1 MKRNASQRL
10 SSADRLECPLL
21 RCRKRFSNHELML
34 RHLYSCK
41 ELESGEYWC
50 YECGK
55 VEIFTDAKCKKCL
68 GHPTKRRK
76 MLSMAKTFF
85 TSIGHKAKKDVMH
98 NPLPDDDLVP
108 PPSYDSLAIELC
120 TTSQI
125 HEIDSVEIPS
135 VEPPR
140 RAQPSRVRT
149 DLQSPKPP
157 LQPEPSPFFDTALPE
172 SVPSCVIPAELDNSL
187 MNPACHDST
196 VMTWIND
203 PAAYIPFE
211 FPAGDRRSIISI
223 GSHMGDD
230 RRAKTRSKTL
240 APSSSLRSNA
250 SSSSTNSTNSTSSTS
265 TTDSVDTVNTE
276 VSISP
281 SEWNDIWPIASG
293 MEVDLDSPMSNLLCQ
308 PAYEV
313 DSLHSTPPFG
323 TPLDGDLI
331 LPDVI
336 SELPADTPPFSSI
349 PNVSDDLLE
358 SAALFALETCDDEPA
373 LCHTLADFSKPLAPE
388 VNVLPYSTGGPSSLV
403 THQLSRTD
411 PSSLITAAWETLLAH
426 ISSSKTKLQHLHTNP
441 LALLFL
447 STEPQDIAASGH
459 AALARI
465 LDGKAPSSPFELLCF
480 VHVAYSYFLVL
491 HEDDAPAFSHDLF
504 TQAASYTRCFTVA
517 SPKEYIEVTR
527 AIWQPDDFES
537 YASTSL
543 GLFCPSSLA
552 NNCQPGEPELRNG
565 KGPMRGTDNDTYP
578 PDLLVGVVQRLLDGE
593 FLPFLPR
600 EPSPCALMII
610 ILYSRTRTFAS
621 VEGGVRNPARPGLR
635 ALDYTSQG
643 SKSAF

>member
-1 MKRNASQRL
+1 MFRPSYQAS
-10 SSADRLECPLL
+10 E
-21 RCRKRFSNHELML
+21 
-34 RHLYSCK
+34 
-41 ELESGEYWC
+41 
-50 YECGK
+50 
-55 VEIFTDAKCKKCL
+55 DAL
-68 GHPTKRRK
+68 HGQD
-76 MLSMAKTFF
+76 LF

-149 DLQSPKPP
+149 YLQSPKPT

-250 SSSSTNSTNSTSSTS
+250 S
-265 TTDSVDTVNTE
+265 
-276 VSISP
+276 
-281 SEWNDIWPIASG
+281 
-293 MEVDLDSPMSNLLCQ
+293 MDLDSPMSNLLCQ
-308 PAYEV
+308 PAYEI
-313 DSLHSTPPFG
+313 DSLHPTPPFG

-336 SELPADTPPFSSI
+336 SELPADTPFSSI
-349 PNVSDDLLE
+349 PNVPDDLLE
-358 SAALFALETCDDEPA
+358 SAALFTLETCDDEPA
-373 LCHTLADFSKPLAPE
+373 LCHTLADLSKPLAPE
-388 VNVLPYSTGGPSSLV
+388 VNVLPYSTGAASSLAA
-403 THQLSRTD
+403 HEPSRTD

-426 ISSSKTKLQHLHTNP
+426 ISSSKTKLQHLRTNP

-465 LDGKAPSSPFELLCF
+465 LDGNAPSSPFELLCF

-491 HEDDAPAFSHDLF
+491 HEDDAPLFLTIFLLKPPVIPAALQWHLRKNISRLPAPYGNPTTLNQLEHSLLSRAGSETLQGLASELWTTHLKEASLLSRVNDPTFSISVGLTVNAVRQKFVHVPGLSA
-504 TQAASYTRCFTVA
+504 TLLSVNNLLLEGQIATVRRAELELLQAASHSLPPATFLKEYSPFVRRHFDALYADTSLGSAPRAIYYLHAIRLVESAFTSA
-517 SPKEYIEVTR
+517 SPKHLM
-527 AIWQPDDFES
+527 
-537 YASTSL
+537 TSAT
-543 GLFCPSSLA
+543 C
-552 NNCQPGEPELRNG
+552 
-565 KGPMRGTDNDTYP
+565 
-578 PDLLVGVVQRLLDGE
+578 
-593 FLPFLPR
+593 
-600 EPSPCALMII
+600 
-610 ILYSRTRTFAS
+610 
-621 VEGGVRNPARPGLR
+621 
-635 ALDYTSQG
+635 
-643 SKSAF
+643 